1 MPRNDQAVRLLV
13 VLKQLEASRQGLTLE
28 QLAESL
34 APGSTRH
41 LRTLRRDLAALEEA
55 GYPLVTERING
66 HTCWRLMEGFRN
78 VPGLRFSPSELMAL
92 TFSRRLITPLEG
104 TELHT
109 SLQSALGK
117 AAAALPP
124 QGVALVQQLDGTF
137 SVGLG
142 PHKRYRQHRD
152 TIDRLTRAIAD
163 KTTIQVRYDS
173 ASRGRITRREVDPY
187 RLWYA
192 TGGLYLIGYCHLR
205 SEPRM
210 FAVERIKSVTPT
222 DHPYQIPLHFD
233 LDAFV
238 QDALT
243 VMRGPRIE
251 VELEF
256 DRATAAWVKD
266 RVWHDTQQSK
276 RVKNGGLRMTL
287 SVADTRELVGWVLS
301 FGSGVKVLKPESL
314 AARVAEE
321 ARRIVAQSE

>member
-1 MPRNDQAVRLLV
+1 MARNDQAVRLLV
-13 VLKQLEASRQGLTLE
+13 LLKQLEASRQGLTLE

-34 APGSTRH
+34 APGSMRH
-41 LRTLRRDLAALEEA
+41 PRTLRRDLAALEEA

-66 HTCWRLMEGFRN
+66 HTVWRLMEGFRN

-192 TGGLYLIGYCHLR
+192 SGGLYLIGYCHVR
-205 SEPRM
+205 NEPRM

-243 VMRGPRIE
+243 VMRGPLIE

-266 RVWHDTQQSK
+266 RMWHDTQQSR

-287 SVADTRELVGWVLS
+287 SIADTRELIGWVLS
-301 FGSGVKVLKPESL
+301 FGSGVKVLKPDSL
-314 AARVAEE
+314 HQAVQQE
-321 ARRIVAQSE
+321 AQRILEQ